1 MKNQLFAGLLTV
13 LLFASVSHETLA
25 APRPV
30 WDGRALLDR
39 TRFDQDFERL
49 VLKFKAGTGVRSRA
63 GRLVIDAVEGPPAG
77 SSAHRAL
84 AAELA
89 AIEGQL
95 AALGLAARPLFN
107 RSESQLNLRRQQIR
121 ASSGVQPVDLSLYV
135 AVPLPNLG
143 RGLPLSAL
151 TATLVGFAALE
162 VAYPETLDV
171 VHWAARGNNALA
183 PPGITPLFVNL
194 QGYLKPAPVGIDAF
208 YAWTVAGG
216 TGNGVKVYDVDVG
229 ANANHEDLPALF
241 ATEAGGNNKPH
252 GTAVLGIIAARN
264 NGIGLKGVAYHASV
278 GMKLSTVQNTADTLE
293 AAASALVA
301 GDVLLLETAKEL
313 KGWDCDCNPTQAG
326 SVPQEYFSAQFDVL
340 QTATLAGVTVV
351 EVAGN
356 GCVDLDDASFDGWF
370 DRAVQDSG
378 AILVGAGMS
387 TERTPVCYSSS
398 GSRIDVH
405 AWGENI
411 ACLGF
416 VRDTEVAIFDKGTNR
431 LYGPN
436 FGGTSGA
443 AAIIAGAVASL
454 QGASKA
460 WFFTP
465 RTPAEVRELL
475 SENATPQTGELN
487 RPIGGMPD
495 LRAALEEMLGL

>member
-1 MKNQLFAGLLTV
+1 MRNPALSLWLAVMF
-13 LLFASVSHETLA
+13 LA
-25 APRPV
+25 AISADALPRRE
-30 WDGRALLDR
+30 WDGRALLAR

-49 VLKFKAGTGVRSRA
+49 VLKFKAGTGVRARA
-63 GRLVIDAVEGPPAG
+63 GRLAIDVVEGPPAG
-77 SSAHRAL
+77 STAHRAL

-95 AALGLAARPLFN
+95 ADLGLAVRPLWS
-107 RSESQLNLRRQQIR
+107 RGESQLTLRRQQIH
-121 ASSGVQPVDLSLYV
+121 ASSGVQPVDLNLYV
-135 AVPLPNLG
+135 AVPLPNFG
-143 RGLPLSAL
+143 RGLPLATL
-151 TATLVGFAALE
+151 TATLVAFSALE
-162 VAYPETLDV
+162 VAYPETLDTL
-171 VHWAARGNNALA
+171 HWPARGNNTLA

-194 QGYLKPAPVGIDAF
+194 QGYLKPAPIGIDAF

-216 TGNGVKVYDVDVG
+216 TGGGVKVYDVDTGV
-229 ANANHEDLPALF
+229 NTNHEDLPVLF
-241 ATEAGGNNKPH
+241 EVEAGGSKPH
-252 GTAVLGIIAARN
+252 GTAVLGVIAARN
-264 NGIGLKGVAYHASV
+264 NGIGLKGVAYNASV
-278 GMKLSTVQNTADTLE
+278 GMKRSTVQNTDDTIE

-313 KGWDCDCNPTQAG
+313 QGWACDCNPTQAG
-326 SVPQEYFSAQFDVL
+326 SVPQEYFPAQFDVI

-351 EVAGN
+351 QVAGN
-356 GCVDLDDASFDGWF
+356 GCVDLDDTSFDGWF
-370 DRAVQDSG
+370 DRNVQDSG
-378 AILVGAGMS
+378 ALLVGAGLS
-387 TERTPVCYSSS
+387 TERTPTCYSNS

-416 VRDTEVAIFDKGTNR
+416 VRDTEVPIFDKGTNR

-443 AAIIAGAVASL
+443 AAIVAGAVASP

-465 RTPAEVRELL
+465 RTPADVRELL

-495 LRAALEEMLGL
+495 LRAALEVMLGL